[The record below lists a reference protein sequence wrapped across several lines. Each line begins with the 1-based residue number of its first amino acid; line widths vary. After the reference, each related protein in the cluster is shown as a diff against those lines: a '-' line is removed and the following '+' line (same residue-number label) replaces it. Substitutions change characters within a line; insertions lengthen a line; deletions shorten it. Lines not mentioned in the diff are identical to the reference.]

1 MFSLYWWAL
10 SSITG
15 SILGSA
21 TNAWFKK
28 TKMGRWFYKKIEN
41 WYTWAANRY
50 GFEILKAED
59 KWRKKFPN
67 VAREIK
73 YLEERHDALCDA
85 VRIQQSR
92 IAKHEEQIKKLKEFR
107 EKHRDDGK

>member
-28 TKMGRWFYKKIEN
+28 TKMGKWFYKKIEN
-41 WYTWAANRY
+41 WYTWAADRY

-67 VAREIK
+67 VAQAIK
-73 YLEERHDALCDA
+73 H
-85 VRIQQSR
+85 Q
-92 IAKHEEQIKKLKEFR
+92 EEQIKKLDKRIETIEFWH
-107 EKHRDDGK
+107 KDDGK

>member
-73 YLEERHDALCDA
+73 YLEDYKNNDLVLQLAMENSIRL
-85 VRIQQSR
+85 
-92 IAKHEEQIKKLKEFR
+92 IKL
-107 EKHRDDGK
+107 